1 MAQEGMQGEK
11 PRLVGICL
19 AAKGGAG
26 DHILVRLPRNLGL
39 DFGLDLHS
47 AWVAGSNELQMMEKH
62 PFLVGLCAPRE
73 STCSASCD
81 FLIYF
86 SLILHCGT
94 LCVCILPTEGCDFL
108 SSGKGWE
115 TG

>member
-47 AWVAGSNELQMMEKH
+47 SVGCWQQQASDDGETPLSCGS
-62 PFLVGLCAPRE
+62 LCSE
-73 STCSASCD
+73 GEHMLS
-81 FLIYF
+81 
-86 SLILHCGT
+86 IL
-94 LCVCILPTEGCDFL
+94 
-108 SSGKGWE
+108 
-115 TG
+115 